1 MRITRIADWI
11 LFSTSHFDEQLAYL
25 RDVLGLPIE
34 RQGRAVVDHHFQR
47 YALFTQPDGATLEV
61 VEPAPEYD
69 DFQNV
74 TIVCFTVDDLAAGL
88 AELAARQQT
97 PISPMIADGSGW
109 GWTYLRLPDGGIYQ
123 LQGRVAEP
131 GGQAV
136 RP

>member
-1 MRITRIADWI
+1 MRITRVADWI
-11 LFSTSHFDEQLAYL
+11 LLSTSRFDEQVGYL

-34 RQGRAVVDHHFQR
+34 KQGRAVVDHHFQR
-47 YALFTQPDGATLEV
+47 YALFAQPDGATLEV

-74 TIVCFTVDDLAAGL
+74 TIVCFTVDDLAVGL

-97 PISPMIADGSGW
+97 PISPVITDGSGW

-131 GGQAV
+131 GARVV